1 KKTVIVSIMMQS
13 SSQKANTFQSV
24 LGFFLHSCRA
34 PEKVIETLAHIGI
47 SISMSAIH
55 SMVRSLSINSRQK
68 MVELGR
74 TMCAAYAYDNFDVN
88 LKPNIPLIEKTT
100 ENLKHLTSGLI
111 FP

>member
-13 SSQKANTFQSV
+13 SSQKANTCQSV

-55 SMVRSLSINSRQK
+55 SMVRSLSINSRHW
-68 MVELGR
+68 VGR
-74 TMCAAYAYDNFDVN
+74 CA
-88 LKPNIPLIEKTT
+88 LP
-100 ENLKHLTSGLI
+100 
-111 FP
+111 